1 MKSRKYNQFEDNDNI
16 NNNFIDYYN
25 NNKEIKSSKD
35 NNNLKLSSQDDSQ
48 IIKSNQNNNS
58 SIQFKNYKEL
68 NSNNIEEKNDNNNNE
83 DENINSN
90 DSNVLNYNYL
100 ETDKIENGDDE
111 DEVGPGSKSLE
122 DIIHELKAENKELRN
137 DMKKLYFLTQENKN
151 NLIEHIKM
159 LKNENFIL
167 KKEKNDLEY
176 CLLSKERKIN
186 ELTADNEK
194 LVNDN
199 KKNELK
205 YLDEIKELNCQ
216 LNNYKLQLNKLKL
229 DYDQLSNDFNYFKKI
244 SNE

>member
-1 MKSRKYNQFEDNDNI
+1 MKLNKRNDLSLDEIYKYENIDKTDESINKRKNIYSYSNKRNDDPKYKEDNSI
-16 NNNFIDYYN
+16 KNNNDKIKCDNLSNNNSIQIEKYIGI
-25 NNKEIKSSKD
+25 NNKEEEIK
-35 NNNLKLSSQDDSQ
+35 LQ
-48 IIKSNQNNNS
+48 
-58 SIQFKNYKEL
+58 
-68 NSNNIEEKNDNNNNE
+68 EKMEN
-83 DENINSN
+83 ENINESN
-90 DSNVLNYNYL
+90 ILNYNYL
-100 ETDKIENGDDE
+100 DNVEEGYN
-111 DEVGPGSKSLE
+111 KSLE
-122 DIIHELKAENKELRN
+122 ETINDLKNENTELRN